1 MEAYGQLIAEGYLE
15 ALRGSGTWISQHLPP
30 SAVPTLLDDGVVP
43 DVRWD
48 LRPGTID
55 GTAFPQREWL
65 AAYQQALTGAGGREL
80 GYPRCRGRPPCA
92 PSWPATWAA
101 PGACAPPPRQIMV
114 TSGFAQVLSLLG
126 AALPRLGI
134 DALGMEDPCHHRQR
148 QFVAEAGLRVRSVP
162 VDEDGIDV
170 DALARTGAR
179 AVLVTPAHQF
189 PTGATLSTERR
200 AALVRWAED
209 VDGFVVEDD
218 YDGELWFDETPRP
231 LALQRLCPDRV
242 LYAGTASKSL
252 SPALRLAWIA
262 VPPRLT
268 SLLEQ
273 TRARRDLGSEILT
286 QLAFTELLASGGFD
300 RHLRRR
306 RARLRAR
313 RLLLERA
320 VRNHL
325 PDARILGAAAGLH
338 AYVELPRHVDEP
350 RLVAAALH
358 RSVLVRGG
366 AHFRHGTRP
375 APPALVIGC
384 AAGPRRRPPGGRRGH
399 RTGPRRPAERPPDHR
414 TGPEAVPVP
423 ELTEH
428 TASGQAAPPA
438 DRERGPL
445 HPPATPARGT
455 DRPGRR
461 PTRAP
466 ARGGR
471 HAHGRHR
478 RRRPGRRGAAGAH
491 RGPRRPA
498 GGLRAGRAGVGGAG
512 ARLAR
517 RKAAE
522 ALTGCVSGSIVPFT
536 CHDRLPVPAG
546 PARFD
551 EPTLY
556 VNAARLDL
564 SVALAAEDHRT
575 PAGPKAVP
583 VTEPRVAPPPCD
595 TPLDKGSL

>member
-1 MEAYGQLIAEGYLE
+1 MPWQTLIDVTRDAPVPLTAQIQGTIRQEIAEGTLRPGVRLPSSRQLAEDLRVSRSVVVEAYGQLIAEGYLE

-80 GYPRCRGRPPCA
+80 GYPPLSGATALRTELAGYLGRTRGVR
-92 PSWPATWAA
+92 TT
-101 PGACAPPPRQIMV
+101 PRQIMV

-320 VRNHL
+320 VRSHL

-384 AAGPRRRPPGGRRGH
+384 AAVPG
-399 RTGPRRPAERPPDHR
+399 AAL
-414 TGPEAVPVP
+414 PEAVAAIGRARADLPSG
-423 ELTEH
+423 LAT
-428 TASGQAAPPA
+428 TAP
-438 DRERGPL
+438 D
-445 HPPATPARGT
+445 
-455 DRPGRR
+455 
-461 PTRAP
+461 
-466 ARGGR
+466 
-471 HAHGRHR
+471 
-478 RRRPGRRGAAGAH
+478 
-491 RGPRRPA
+491 PRR
-498 GGLRAGRAGVGGAG
+498 
-512 ARLAR
+512 
-517 RKAAE
+517 
-522 ALTGCVSGSIVPFT
+522 S
-536 CHDRLPVPAG
+536 
-546 PARFD
+546 
-551 EPTLY
+551 
-556 VNAARLDL
+556 
-564 SVALAAEDHRT
+564 
-575 PAGPKAVP
+575 
-583 VTEPRVAPPPCD
+583 PC
-595 TPLDKGSL
+595 PN